1 MTKLD
6 RQILTLAL
14 PSIVSNIT
22 VPLLGLCDV
31 TIMGHVGGARHI
43 GAIAVGSMVFNVI
56 YWLFGFLRMTT
67 SGLTAQAYG
76 ARRQDQSVAHLVHS
90 LLTGTGIGLVF
101 IILQLPLL
109 HLSLWLMQATADIR
123 PMVTTYYY
131 ICIWGAPAVL
141 GLYALTGWYIGMQ
154 NTRIPMC
161 IAIGQNIV
169 NIGVSLLLV
178 IGWKKGIEGVALGTV
193 IAQWTGFLVA
203 LLLLGVF
210 YGKTVR
216 HHLKTVHHAAGSAS
230 RQLRLHLDIFLR
242 TFCLV
247 AVNLYFTSAGSAQGA
262 EILAANTLLMQFFT
276 FFSYVMDGF
285 AFAGEAMAGRYYGA
299 RNKEMLQTCISR
311 LLRWGLAVMLLFTLV
326 YGAGGASLLH
336 LLTTDDS
343 VVATA
348 CRYLPWAVLIPL
360 AGMAAFIYDGIFIG
374 ITATRSMLLSC
385 LVAAIVFFVTYLSLK
400 ALWGNDA
407 LWLALLLYLL
417 LRGIVLH
424 LRIRQCTT
432 FRH

>member
-1 MTKLD
+1 MRKLD

-76 ARRQDQSVAHLVHS
+76 ARRLDQSVAHLVRS
-90 LLTGTGIGLVF
+90 LLTGTGIGLLF

-109 HLSLWLMQATADIR
+109 HLSLWLMQATPDIR

-169 NIGVSLLLV
+169 NIGISLLLV

-193 IAQWTGFLVA
+193 IAQWTG
-203 LLLLGVF
+203 LLHR
-210 YGKTVR
+210 TI
-216 HHLKTVHHAAGSAS
+216 AA
-230 RQLRLHLDIFLR
+230 R
-242 TFCLV
+242 
-247 AVNLYFTSAGSAQGA
+247 AG
-262 EILAANTLLMQFFT
+262 LLMMSFT
-276 FFSYVMDGF
+276 FV
-285 AFAGEAMAGRYYGA
+285 
-299 RNKEMLQTCISR
+299 R
-311 LLRWGLAVMLLFTLV
+311 L
-326 YGAGGASLLH
+326 SLLM
-336 LLTTDDS
+336 S
-343 VVATA
+343 V
-348 CRYLPWAVLIPL
+348 LPSA
-360 AGMAAFIYDGIFIG
+360 Y
-374 ITATRSMLLSC
+374 T
-385 LVAAIVFFVTYLSLK
+385 SL
-400 ALWGNDA
+400 
-407 LWLALLLYLL
+407 
-417 LRGIVLH
+417 
-424 LRIRQCTT
+424 
-432 FRH
+432 